1 MRKKTLDIEARNKA
15 IVYLY
20 HVENKSLRDIALM
33 FDISRQAVLKVIK
46 KTEA

>member
-20 HVENKSLRDIALM
+20 HVEGKSLRDIALM

-46 KTEA
+46 KAES